1 MPLIH
6 AKHSDDMRMENKM
19 TEPLLSVRN
28 LSAVFHQGGNQSLA
42 VDGVSFDI
50 MPGEVVALVGESGS
64 GKSVTANSI
73 LQLLPYP
80 AVSHPTGEILFEGR
94 DLLTMPVRELRGV
107 RGNDVTM
114 IFQEPMTSLN
124 PLHSIEKQ
132 IGEIID
138 LHQGMSGAKARDRVI
153 DLLKQVGI
161 RDPEKRL
168 SAFPHELSGGQRQRV
183 MIAMALAN
191 RPKLL
196 IADEPT
202 TALDVTVQA
211 QILELLGALKR
222 EHQMSML
229 FITHDLGIVRKF
241 ADRVCVMTKGKIV
254 ETGRVDEVFSNPQH
268 SYTKHLLDSEPRGTP
283 PLTDEAAPIVMEGK
297 DVKVWFPIKSGLFR
311 KVVDHVK
318 AVDGIDITV
327 RAGQTVGVVGESGS
341 GKTTLGLALARLI
354 SSKGKIAFIGNEID
368 GYTFSQMKPL
378 RNRLQIVFQDPYGS
392 LSPRMSVGEIIAE
405 GLRVHEPSLS
415 AAQRD
420 KQVAQALEEVGLDP
434 ATRWRYPHEFSG
446 GQRQRIA
453 IARALVL
460 KPRFVMLDEPTSAL
474 DMSVQAQVVDLLRDL
489 QSKHNLAYLFI
500 SHDLKVVKAL
510 ANELIVMRQGQVIEA
525 GPAKDIFASPK
536 EAYTKALLAAAFDI
550 EAVQVDAINQ

>member
-1 MPLIH
+1 M
-6 AKHSDDMRMENKM
+6 METK
-19 TEPLLSVRN
+19 TQPLLSVRD
-28 LSAVFHQGGNQSLA
+28 LSVAFHQGGATSIA
-42 VDGVSFDI
+42 VDQVSFDL

-73 LQLLPYP
+73 LKLLPYP
-80 AVSHPTGEILFEGR
+80 AASHPSGKILFDGK
-94 DLLTMPVRELRGV
+94 DMLTLPERALRAV
-107 RGNDVTM
+107 RGNDITM

-124 PLHSIEKQ
+124 PLHTIERQ
-132 IGEIID
+132 IGEILE
-138 LHQGMSGAKARDRVI
+138 LHQAITGAEARARTLE
-153 DLLKQVGI
+153 LLLQVGI
-161 RDPEKRL
+161 REPEKRL
-168 SAFPHELSGGQRQRV
+168 KAYPHELSGGQRQRV

-211 QILELLGALKR
+211 QILELLSDLKNR
-222 EHQMSML
+222 HGMSML

-254 ETGRVDEVFSNPQH
+254 ETGTVEQVFTDPQH
-268 SYTKHLLDSEPRGTP
+268 AYTRHLLAAEPKGEP
-283 PLTDEAAPIVMEGK
+283 PLSDTSKPVVMQG
-297 DVKVWFPIKSGLFR
+297 DDIKVWFPIKAGLMR

-318 AVDGIDITV
+318 AVDGIDITL

-341 GKTTLGLALARLI
+341 GKTTLGLALSRLI
-354 SSKGKIAFIGNEID
+354 ASQGRISFIGQSID
-368 GYTFSQMKPL
+368 SYSYEMMKPL
-378 RNRLQIVFQDPYGS
+378 RNRLQVVFQDPYGS
-392 LSPRMSVGEIIAE
+392 LSPRMSVGEIVAE
-405 GLRVHEPSLS
+405 GLKVHERSLS
-415 AAQRD
+415 ADERD
-420 KQVAQALEEVGLDP
+420 TRVAQALDEVGLDP

-453 IARALVL
+453 IARAMVL

-489 QSKHNLAYLFI
+489 QARHELAYLFI

-510 ANELIVMRQGQVIEA
+510 ANDVIVMRNGKVVES
-525 GPAKDIFASPK
+525 GPAAEIFADPQQ
-536 EAYTKALLAAAFDI
+536 EYTKALLAAAFNI
-550 EAVQVDAINQ
+550 EAVETKAVSQ